1 MRNKNSLSL
10 LMERVKEYGLLEEH
24 QANKY
29 IKMAQEGDLEA
40 RNKMITHNIRLV
52 VNIAKDYADR
62 GVELE
67 DLIQEG
73 VEGLIIAIEKFEI
86 ERGNKF
92 STYAF
97 QWIRQRVYKMVQDK
111 SRTIR
116 VPVYIHEII
125 NKVSRARE
133 KFLIE
138 GKDNPSTKEIAD
150 YIDVEERKVKIA
162 MKHLKMN
169 LSLEYE
175 KDRSDFTNLIEQK
188 TFIEPETKFAESQF
202 VSDRNKTIFDA
213 LETLSDRQQK
223 VLIYRYGL
231 DQKDEDGFSKMRT
244 LKEVS
249 DIIGISKERIRQ
261 LEKKALETL
270 REGGGRTN
278 RRRRL
283 REFV

>member
-1 MRNKNSLSL
+1 MGYKNGMSL
-10 LMERVKEYGLLEEH
+10 LMERVREYELLEPDETM
-24 QANKY
+24 KY

-40 RNKMITHNIRLV
+40 RNKMINHNLRLV
-52 VNIAKDYADR
+52 VNIAKDYINR

-73 VEGLIIAIEKFEI
+73 VEGLIVAIERFEI
-86 ERGNKF
+86 DRGIRF

-125 NKVSRARE
+125 NRVTIARE
-133 KFLIE
+133 KLLMQ

-150 YIDVEERKVKIA
+150 LIGEEERKVKIA

-175 KDRSDFTNLIEQK
+175 KDRSDFTNLIEQNMF
-188 TFIEPETKFAESQF
+188 TVPEAKFEESQY
-202 VSDRNKTIFDA
+202 VGDRKKAIFDA

-249 DIIGISKERIRQ
+249 EIIGISKERIRQ

-270 REGGGRTN
+270 KEGGGRTD